1 MYSVHWRKPSTNA
14 FHAFHLCTMQHQ
26 TCEQEHTADPHVLFQ
41 HLGVDFYRRTS
52 DKACTLGQFCW
63 PVVQWSC
70 QANGLLQ
77 NLPRR
82 LSGVHQRVRLRW
94 EDWEKN
100 CRILDL
106 KHSSLEQWWFSVG
119 ANVFLY
125 WPHTVDCAFEG
136 LPCALCLEAVLDH
149 PMRPGFANFWRSSF
163 HSQSHCPD
171 ELSWGSRLSAQFEL
185 LAGCCACGIK
195 LESQFRRTCY
205 IFLLEWLWQIE
216 GMMRKPCLY
225 LHTRRD
231 IGYRS
236 FTSSNE
242 SDVWF
247 FGVILV
253 SFQWY
258 AQLKVL
264 RDRSFVNIQ
273 SSDLAASWVPFGE
286 IASRPHRC
294 WSAFTICISW
304 SPSICQAFIPQVIGD
319 IIYLKQS
326 LCAPCDLRVLTAAE
340 AQWWLLLQSSIS
352 AEYLVANSVLLVMNS
367 RFISGDD
374 GRCFFWQHC
383 TMRSMS
389 LRQSPA
395 VARFFFDEDKLQDF
409 SSIQWWHVVS
419 HKPHASKPW
428 RLGNPESTTCQVRH
442 CTSQS
447 TALVLQLHKVAA
459 GRDSKL
465 ALRSCMLK
473 PKLILSNRSHV
484 IQHN

>member
-119 ANVFLY
+119 ANFFFCTGHTRWTVLLKAFLALFVWRLFWITQWDLALLIFGAHPSTAKATVQMSSAEEADFPHNLSC
-125 WPHTVDCAFEG
+125 WPGAVHVGSSLRVSFDVLVTFSYCNGSGKLKEWCANRVYIYIRG
-136 LPCALCLEAVLDH
+136 GISDIAVLVRLTSLLCDSSES
-149 PMRPGFANFWRSSF
+149 FWLHSNNMLNWRCWGIGALSISS
-163 HSQSHCPD
+163 HLIWP
-171 ELSWGSRLSAQFEL
+171 
-185 LAGCCACGIK
+185 LA
-195 LESQFRRTCY
+195 EF
-205 IFLLEWLWQIE
+205 
-216 GMMRKPCLY
+216 
-225 LHTRRD
+225 
-231 IGYRS
+231 
-236 FTSSNE
+236 
-242 SDVWF
+242 
-247 FGVILV
+247 
-253 SFQWY
+253 
-258 AQLKVL
+258 
-264 RDRSFVNIQ
+264 
-273 SSDLAASWVPFGE
+273 PFGE
-286 IASRPHRC
+286 ILSPHRI
-294 WSAFTICISW
+294 SVYILCISW

-319 IIYLKQS
+319 IIYLQQS

-367 RFISGDD
+367 WFISGDD

-383 TMRSMS
+383 PMRSMS

-395 VARFFFDEDKLQDF
+395 VARFFLTKTNYRI
-409 SSIQWWHVVS
+409 S
-419 HKPHASKPW
+419 
-428 RLGNPESTTCQVRH
+428 VR
-442 CTSQS
+442 S
-447 TALVLQLHKVAA
+447 
-459 GRDSKL
+459 
-465 ALRSCMLK
+465 
-473 PKLILSNRSHV
+473 RSHMHQNLGDSEILRV
-484 IQHN
+484 QHVRCGIAQHNLLPLFFSRTKWQPEGIQN